1 MMDAG
6 LSSFPPPRHVR
17 SGFVRGL
24 TATAAVTVVAASAL
38 GVLLGSCRSTPP
50 LESGAS
56 YAAEETAIPASAA
69 AQSAP
74 GVVASGAPQPP
85 LMADVAPI
93 SALAFDGRFLWIGS
107 ARGLRRVEVA
117 TRAGT
122 WVGHD
127 SGFDDH
133 DVTALAFD
141 DATGTVWVGTSKAV
155 GVFEPGPGAA
165 RYQQLALVRGLTHIL
180 PVFATPERTDA
191 WLGTEDGLLR
201 LDAGLTT
208 PVPGAGGDVI
218 TSLDD
223 DAEGRAVWVG
233 FRQRGLLRVNPDHS
247 GALTAAAFSPATA
260 VGPGYPGGLDFVNPI
275 GTTLLPSGTRV
286 AVGFARRDGGTRLAL
301 LGAAGAVLMA
311 PQSAAPHVQAV
322 TVGCAPRITASAAG
336 AGTGVG
342 GGIGSIARRG
352 CTTLANL
359 VAGPDAAPML
369 YRLALATR
377 GENLGPGSI
386 RFVPI
391 RRTLEGPRLVAVPI
405 GRLNVEAVTAVTAA
419 RLAPESEDQD
429 LFVGTRASGA
439 ARISAAGVT
448 AVLPSGE
455 VALGASRLS
464 VACPTAE
471 RCYVATG
478 AGPGWALAEG
488 GRSLEALPGT
498 TAGGRLMALATAPDG
513 STLSVAGDPG
523 KLLRIA
529 RVSSDGTRFDPV
541 AQVPVP
547 VSGTGVVA
555 IATSATVSPKGD
567 LWVALRERLPAR
579 LPDPP
584 GAASARAPGPS
595 RPGPKPT
602 PAVAATTTTTT
613 TTTEADGAADA
624 DRDVP
629 RGVLEIQF
637 PSLRVVHHR
646 AYSAAEKAPA
656 EVIPID
662 ADVRA
667 IRFQARTETAPQAI
681 WFCTAH
687 GVFRFREGTLERWG
701 EDNGLASERCGDLI
715 VEPDGSVWAATSAG
729 PGRFDGKDWHGV
741 ERWPT
746 DRDGE
751 GRAARGLVAVG
762 PQLWFGSPAGLWS
775 MTTPARGGRVAGF
788 RHDDRLLDDD
798 VTGVVVDRFARLW
811 VLGRSGVTRLEPEG
825 LPSPRN

>member
-1 MMDAG
+1 
-6 LSSFPPPRHVR
+6 
-17 SGFVRGL
+17 
-24 TATAAVTVVAASAL
+24 
-38 GVLLGSCRSTPP
+38 
-50 LESGAS
+50 
-56 YAAEETAIPASAA
+56 
-69 AQSAP
+69 
-74 GVVASGAPQPP
+74 
-85 LMADVAPI
+85 MADVAPI
-93 SALAFDGRFLWIGS
+93 SALAFDGSFLWIGS

-117 TRAGT
+117 TRAAA
-122 WVGHD
+122 WLGHD

-141 DATGTVWVGTSKAV
+141 DATGTIWVGTSKAV
-155 GVFEPGPGAA
+155 GVFEPGSGGP
-165 RYQQLALVRGLTHIL
+165 RYRQLALVHGLTHVL

-201 LDAGLTT
+201 LDAGVTT

-233 FRQRGLLRVNPDHS
+233 LRQRGLVRLTADHP

-286 AVGFARRDGGTRLAL
+286 AVGFAHHDGGTRLVL

-311 PQSAAPHVQAV
+311 PQSAGLHVQAV
-322 TVGCAPRITASAAG
+322 TVGCAPRITSGAAP
-336 AGTGVG
+336 G
-342 GGIGSIARRG
+342 GGSIARRG

-359 VAGPDAAPML
+359 VAGPDAAPMR
-369 YRLALATR
+369 YRLDLAPR

-386 RFVPI
+386 RFAPI

-405 GRLNVEAVTAVTAA
+405 GRLDVEAVTAVTAA

-464 VACPTAE
+464 VACPAAE

-478 AGPGWALAEG
+478 TGAGWALAEG
-488 GRSLEALPGT
+488 GRRLEALPVT
-498 TAGGRLMALATAPDG
+498 TAGGRLMALAAAPDG

-529 RVSSDGTRFDPV
+529 RLSSDGTRFDPV

-547 VSGTGVVA
+547 VSGAGVVA

-567 LWVALRERLPAR
+567 LWVALRERLPGR
-579 LPDPP
+579 LPASP
-584 GAASARAPGPS
+584 GGP
-595 RPGPKPT
+595 
-602 PAVAATTTTTT
+602 
-613 TTTEADGAADA
+613 DA

-646 AYSAAEKAPA
+646 AYSAAEKAA
-656 EVIPID
+656 ADVIPID

-715 VEPDGSVWAATSAG
+715 VQPDGAVWAATEGG
-729 PGRFDGKDWHGV
+729 PGRFDGKAWHAV
-741 ERWPT
+741 ERWPS

-751 GRAARGLVAVG
+751 GRAARALVAVG

-775 MTTPARGGRVAGF
+775 TTTPAQGGRVAGF
-788 RHDDRLLDDD
+788 RHDDRLVDDD
-798 VTGVVVDRFARLW
+798 VAGLVVDRFARLW

-825 LPSPRN
+825 LTPPRN